1 MPDDHPPYDWFN
13 LEVERPAGL
22 EINHLRRA
30 IDYVERETA
39 SLIDIYFEQRNVFS
53 AIVGILGVKALDTF
67 SVYEKVRHEFEA
79 QQRFPDLLHR
89 AAGPRPRPDQCLE
102 SKASKR
108 PWAIQSHYDHEGWYV
123 IWRYLVD
130 PTQTIQPGRPVVIWR
145 IDLVYLRQGDWKYES
160 SSAGAGRGGRT
171 HTFGVIR
178 PARLLH
184 GTAVYARPDLRIS
197 GGKPVPA

>member
-1 MPDDHPPYDWFN
+1 MPDDHPPSDWFN
-13 LEVERPAGL
+13 HEVERPAGL
-22 EINHLRRA
+22 EVNHLRLA
-30 IDYVERETA
+30 IDYVEDETA

-53 AIVGILGVKALDTF
+53 AIVGILGVKALDAF
-67 SVYEKVRHEFEA
+67 SVYEKVQHELEA
-79 QQRFPDLLHR
+79 QQRFPDLQHR

-123 IWRYLVD
+123 VWRYLVD
-130 PTQTIQPGRPVVIWR
+130 PTQTIQPDRPVVIWWV
-145 IDLVYLRQGDWKYES
+145 DLVYLRQGDWKYEG

-178 PARLLH
+178 PARLLR
-184 GTAVYARPDLRIS
+184 GAAVYARPDVRLS
-197 GGKPVPA
+197 GGKPVAA

>member
-1 MPDDHPPYDWFN
+1 MPDDHPPRDWFD

-30 IDYVERETA
+30 IDYTERETA

-53 AIVGILGVKALDTF
+53 AIVGILGAKALDAF
-67 SVYEKVRHEFEA
+67 SVYEKVRHELEA
-79 QQRFPDLLHR
+79 QQRFPDLQHR
-89 AAGPRPRPDQCLE
+89 AAGASPRPDQCLE

-108 PWAIQSHYDHEGWYV
+108 PWEIQSHYDHEGWYV

-130 PTQTIQPGRPVVIWR
+130 PTQIIHPGRPVVIWR
-145 IDLVYLRQGDWKYES
+145 VDLVYLRPDDWKYED

-178 PARLLH
+178 PAQRLR
-184 GTAVYARPDLRIS
+184 GKAVYARPDLRLS